1 MTVDPAF
8 TIAQA
13 VAVSGGRIVRV
24 GADEHVR
31 AVAGPDTRVVDLR
44 GQTVVPGFIDT
55 HPHTF
60 GRSGRSLRSPSLVGL
75 RSVRAITEAV
85 AREAAVT
92 PAGEWIVTTPIG
104 EPPDYFHLPESLDEQ
119 RWPTRT
125 DLDAVAPRHP
135 VYIPIGIWPYPVIFN
150 SVALTRLG
158 ITASG
163 PPDPRGVRIERDPAS
178 GEPTGLVRGMI
189 FYNPSPM
196 WRSLQG
202 MLPSPS
208 PESQRDALRMAV
220 QENAAAGVTTVFE
233 SHAAQPAH
241 LAHYR
246 ALRASG
252 QLPGRVVLSY
262 SVDNRSTLGELD
274 QWMSELDPVLI
285 DQHR

>member
-1 MTVDPAF
+1 M
-8 TIAQA
+8 
-13 VAVSGGRIVRV
+13 SGGRIVRV

-208 PESQRDALRMAV
+208 RSRSATRSAWPFRRMPLLGSRRSSSRTRLNRRIWHTIGPCERAGSCR
-220 QENAAAGVTTVFE
+220 AASCCRT
-233 SHAAQPAH
+233 
-241 LAHYR
+241 
-246 ALRASG
+246 ASITG
-252 QLPGRVVLSY
+252 PPWVSSISG
-262 SVDNRSTLGELD
+262 
-274 QWMSELDPVLI
+274 
-285 DQHR
+285 